1 MTVSGIA
8 RHEVNDFDTW
18 QKSYDASAEYIKGLG
33 VIAESVHR
41 DLDNPNMVTVYH
53 QFADVA
59 TAKAFTV
66 ALNSDDFK
74 GQAAQSGIQLETM
87 TLYLMQDV
95 FPRPVRTQ
103 SGTAS
108 GIARHEVKDFA
119 AWLEEFQ
126 GAGATK
132 QALGVMAESVHR
144 DLDNPNMVTVYH
156 QFADAVTARAFA
168 GRVNSDQFQGPATAA
183 GNIVLETM
191 VLMMMADVG

>member
-18 QKSYDASAEYIKGLG
+18 QKSYAASAEFIKGLG

-59 TAKAFTV
+59 TGQAFTA
-66 ALNSDDFK
+66 ALNSGDFK
-74 GQAAQSGIQLETM
+74 AQAALSGIQLETM
-87 TLYLMQDV
+87 VFYLMQDV
-95 FPRPVRTQ
+95 LPRPVRSQ

-108 GIARHEVKDFA
+108 GIARHAVKNFD
-119 AWLEEFQ
+119 AWMEEFK
-126 GAGATK
+126 GADATK
-132 QALGVMAESVHR
+132 QALGVIAESVHR

-156 QFADAVTARAFA
+156 QFADAATARAFA
-168 GRVNSDQFQGPATAA
+168 GRLNSDRFQGPATES
-183 GNIVLETM
+183 GNILLET
-191 VLMMMADVG
+191 VVVMMMADVS